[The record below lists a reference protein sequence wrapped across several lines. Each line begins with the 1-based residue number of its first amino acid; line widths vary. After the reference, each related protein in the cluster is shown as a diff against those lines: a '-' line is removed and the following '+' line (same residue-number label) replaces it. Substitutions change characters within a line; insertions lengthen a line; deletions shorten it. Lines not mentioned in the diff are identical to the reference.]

1 MDPTALI
8 PATDSIPVHW
18 GWFKALLLVTFV
30 IHLLFMNVVVGSG
43 IIALVRA
50 LRNGNVPGAP
60 DKTVTGK
67 IPTALALAV
76 NFGVAPLLFLQVLYG
91 QFLYTSSI
99 LMGWCWLSVILLVI
113 LAYYGFYLHQIKY
126 DALGRGRTVVL
137 GAAVLLLVVV
147 AFIFTNNMTLMV
159 SPGRWLA
166 YFDNPGGTLLNLTEP
181 TLIPRYLHFIT
192 ASVAVGGLFM
202 AVVWSRRRNR
212 DVHGAG
218 ARIHAGMRWF
228 AWATLVQIFVGLL
241 FLLLQP
247 WPIVRLFVGG
257 SSMHTVAL
265 VVGIALALMALALGF
280 KDRVWPCVVLTV
292 VVIAT
297 MAVVRDLV
305 REAYLNPYFKPSEL
319 TLTPLYSPLIAFLI
333 VMGIGLLALAY
344 MLKLSARAGQQSTG
358 QQSGGDW

>member
-8 PATDSIPVHW
+8 PAADSISVHW
-18 GWFKALLLVTFV
+18 GWFKAFLLITFV
-30 IHLLFMNVVVGSG
+30 IHLLFMNVVVGSS

-50 LRNGNVPGAP
+50 LRNGYPPGTP

-67 IPTALALAV
+67 LPTVLALAV

-99 LMGWCWLSVILLVI
+99 LMGWFWLSIVVLVI
-113 LAYYGFYLHQIKY
+113 LAYYGFYLHQMKH
-126 DALGRGRTVVL
+126 DALGRGRTVVM
-137 GAAVLLLVVV
+137 GAAVLLLLVV

-159 SPGRWLA
+159 SPARWLA

-181 TLIPRYLHFIT
+181 TLIPRYLHFMT

-202 AVVWSRRRNR
+202 AVVWSRRNNR
-212 DVHGAG
+212 GVFG
-218 ARIHAGMRWF
+218 ARERVHAGMRWF

-247 WPIVRLFVGG
+247 WPILRLFVGG
-257 SSMHTVAL
+257 SGMHTGAL
-265 VVGIALALMALALGF
+265 VVGVVLALMALALGF

-292 VVIAT
+292 LVISA

-305 REAYLNPYFKPSEL
+305 RGAYLSPYFKPSEL
-319 TLTPLYSPLIAFLI
+319 TLSPQYSALTAFLI
-333 VMGIGLLALAY
+333 VLGIGLLALAY
-344 MLKLSARAGQQSTG
+344 MLTLSARAERPPE
-358 QQSGGDW
+358 GDR